1 MTKEVNKPKD
11 WEITEALGNL
21 TCTSTRC
28 EDNLHCFLRNM
39 RKKVNR
45 AKSYRNNTCVGCGK
59 DVIDWNRIDMHN
71 LEDKDYFVECL
82 KKETW
87 RNAVWNLEI
96 PQYMAKASS
105 ELNIDEMR
113 LRVFNLLSNKIN
125 KKRSEIFRDGT
136 QTPVGLKIIF
146 LAQHATGTC
155 CRRCIEEWYGI
166 DRNEIMN
173 NEDINFLSE
182 MILIYI
188 KQKVSLRNQPK
199 EQKI

>member
-1 MTKEVNKPKD
+1 MTKDANKSKD

-28 EDNLHCFLRNM
+28 EDNLHCFLRSM

-45 AKSYRNNTCVGCGK
+45 GNSFRSDTCIGCGK
-59 DVIDWNRIDMHN
+59 DVIDWKRTDMHN
-71 LEDKDYFVECL
+71 LEDKEYFIECL

-87 RNAVWNLEI
+87 RYAVWNLEI
-96 PQYMAKASS
+96 PQYMAEAALK
-105 ELNIDEMR
+105 LNINEMR
-113 LRVFNLLSNKIN
+113 LKVIKILSNKIN

-136 QTPVGLKIIF
+136 QTPIGKDIIF

-173 NEDINFLSE
+173 NEDINFLTE
-182 MILIYI
+182 IILMYI
-188 KQKVSLRNQPK
+188 KQKVSLRNQSK
-199 EQKI
+199 E